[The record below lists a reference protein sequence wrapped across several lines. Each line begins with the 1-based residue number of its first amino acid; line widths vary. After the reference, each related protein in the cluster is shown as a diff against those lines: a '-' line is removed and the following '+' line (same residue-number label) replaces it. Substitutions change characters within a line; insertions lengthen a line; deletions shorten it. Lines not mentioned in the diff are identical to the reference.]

1 MNFFFKSLITFK
13 KMNELDDIIQKDID
27 IVIEVDK
34 WIINKFFD
42 KYEGYDDGNAITYG
56 FIDMNDDYDYWYNSL
71 DSKYVEGNFKL
82 STYIRHNLDLIY
94 YEGLAEELERLDKFK
109 KEHYG
114 KYYYRKKII
123 VCKCDSFKIDT
134 CKCK

>member
-94 YEGLAEELERLDKFK
+94 YEGLAEELERLDKIK
-109 KEHYG
+109 KEHW
-114 KYYYRKKII
+114 
-123 VCKCDSFKIDT
+123 
-134 CKCK
+134 